1 MPKAKIILPS
11 VISEDNWF
19 YEDNKELLEPHLGKP
34 YISYSTL
41 TSWEEYREDLIK
53 QKFVGIKMPGGVYA
67 ELGSYLGEAV
77 ENGEFAKE
85 NPNGFTGQENFDLI
99 ERPAGAKYE
108 HMILIDMG
116 EYVVVGFIDI
126 LHEYD
131 KKLKVV
137 HVRDLK
143 TGGKGKEAY
152 YKKPEY
158 IQVILYAYDLEQRGY
173 TIGKTDVWF
182 VRRTGSHVNPPLHIS
197 DEQFSIPLTYDEERK
212 QYALKKVDRVV
223 RELSDCYRTYKK
235 IFA

>member
-1 MPKAKIILPS
+1 MPKAKIQLPS

-19 YEDNKELLEPHLGKP
+19 YKDNEELCKPHLGKP
-34 YISYSTL
+34 YISYSTI
-41 TSWEEYREDLIK
+41 TSWEEYREDMIK
-53 QKFVGIKMPGGVYA
+53 QKFIGIKLAGGVYA

-77 ENGEFAKE
+77 ENGVFAKD
-85 NPNGFTGQENFDLI
+85 NPNGFTGQENFPLI
-99 ERPAGAKYE
+99 ERPEGAKYE

-126 LHEYD
+126 LHEYE
-131 KKLKVV
+131 KMVV

-152 YKKPEY
+152 YKSPEY

-182 VRRTGSHVNPPLHIS
+182 VRRTGSHVRPPLHIS
-197 DEQFSIPLTYDEERK
+197 EEQFSIPLTYNKERVD
-212 QYALKKVDRVV
+212 YALKKVDRVA
-223 RELSDCYRTYKK
+223 REVSDCYRTYKK